1 MASLLKSTRL
11 VGGMT
16 MISRVF
22 GMIRDIILAR
32 LFGAGLGFDVFI
44 VAFRI
49 PNFLRRLFAE
59 GGFSQAFVPV
69 LSEYREK
76 RSPEE
81 VKALID
87 QTGATLGLILFIIS
101 ILGVIIA
108 PLMISV
114 FAPGFIGESD
124 KFDLAAQMLRITF
137 PYILFI
143 SLTAFA
149 GAILNTYRN
158 FGVPAF
164 TPVLLNLSL
173 IACAIWVAPMFPEG
187 QQIIALAWG
196 VLIAGVIQLGFQI
209 PFLLK
214 LKLLPFPRFNQDKE
228 GVSRILFLML
238 PTLFAASITQ
248 INLLIDTLIA
258 SFLQTG
264 SISWLYYSDRMVELP
279 LGVLGIALATVILP
293 NLSTEYARGDN
304 RSFSNILVWAMGLVC
319 LIAIPAAF
327 GLALLSGPILTTL
340 FQYAEFTTNDVI
352 MSSRS
357 LIAYSIGLPGF
368 ILIKVFSSA
377 FFSRQNTQTP
387 VKIAAIAMVLNI
399 VLNLLLVGIYQHA
412 GLALASSL
420 SAYINAGLLYMR
432 LKQAGISVTLSPVLK
447 IMSRVCIAVV
457 FMSLFLVFLPPDNMI
472 WFEWDVYTR
481 VMQLAIWIL
490 AGASIYIFS
499 LYLSGLRLKD
509 VTTPRD

>member
-1 MASLLKSTRL
+1 MASMLKSTRL

-16 MISRVF
+16 MISRIF
-22 GMIRDIILAR
+22 GMIRDIVLAH

-76 RSPEE
+76 RSPDE
-81 VKALID
+81 VRALID
-87 QTGATLGLILFIIS
+87 QTAATLGFILLLVTIAGIFLAPILIS
-101 ILGVIIA
+101 I
-108 PLMISV
+108 
-114 FAPGFIGESD
+114 FAPGFVGETE
-124 KFDLAAQMLRITF
+124 KFELASKMLQVTF

-149 GAILNTYRN
+149 GAILNTYQN
-158 FGVPAF
+158 FSAPAF

-173 IACAIWVAPMFPEG
+173 IGCAVWLAPTFPEE
-187 QQIIALAWG
+187 QQVVALAWG
-196 VLIAGVIQLGFQI
+196 VLIAGIVQLAFQI

-214 LKLLPFPRFNQDKE
+214 VRFLPKPRLNSDRE
-228 GVSRILFLML
+228 GVSRILKLML
-238 PTLFAASITQ
+238 PTLFAVSITQ

-279 LGVLGIALATVILP
+279 LGVFGVALATVILP
-293 NLSTEYARGDN
+293 NLSKEHARGDN
-304 RSFSNILVWAMGLVC
+304 SSFSNILSWALGLVFV
-319 LIAIPAAF
+319 IAIPAAA
-327 GLALLSGPILTTL
+327 GLALLSVPILTTL
-340 FQYAEFTTNDVI
+340 FQYGEFSTHDVI

-357 LIAYSIGLPGF
+357 LIAYAIGLPGF

-377 FFSRQNTQTP
+377 FFSRQDTSTP
-387 VKIAAIAMVLNI
+387 VKVAAIAMLSNI
-399 VLNLLLVGIYQHA
+399 VLNLLLVGVLQHA

-432 LKQAGISVTLSPVLK
+432 LRQAGIPVSFMSELKIIRSVLIAVAIMAVFLIFLSP
-447 IMSRVCIAVV
+447 SQ
-457 FMSLFLVFLPPDNMI
+457 SN
-472 WFEWDVYTR
+472 WSEWNVYQR
-481 VMQLAIWIL
+481 VMQLTIWIFGGM
-490 AGASIYIFS
+490 AVYAAVIF
-499 LYLSGLRLKD
+499 LQGMRLQD
-509 VTTPRD
+509 LTSPN

>member
-1 MASLLKSTRL
+1 
-11 VGGMT
+11 
-16 MISRVF
+16 
-22 GMIRDIILAR
+22 
-32 LFGAGLGFDVFI
+32 
-44 VAFRI
+44 
-49 PNFLRRLFAE
+49 
-59 GGFSQAFVPV
+59 
-69 LSEYREK
+69 
-76 RSPEE
+76 
-81 VKALID
+81 
-87 QTGATLGLILFIIS
+87 
-101 ILGVIIA
+101 
-108 PLMISV
+108 
-114 FAPGFIGESD
+114 
-124 KFDLAAQMLRITF
+124 
-137 PYILFI
+137 
-143 SLTAFA
+143 
-149 GAILNTYRN
+149 
-158 FGVPAF
+158 
-164 TPVLLNLSL
+164 
-173 IACAIWVAPMFPEG
+173 
-187 QQIIALAWG
+187 
-196 VLIAGVIQLGFQI
+196 
-209 PFLLK
+209 
-214 LKLLPFPRFNQDKE
+214 
-228 GVSRILFLML
+228 
-238 PTLFAASITQ
+238 
-248 INLLIDTLIA
+248 
-258 SFLQTG
+258 
-264 SISWLYYSDRMVELP
+264 
-279 LGVLGIALATVILP
+279 
-293 NLSTEYARGDN
+293 
-304 RSFSNILVWAMGLVC
+304 MGLVC

-457 FMSLFLVFLPPDNMI
+457 FMSLFLVFLPPDNTI

-490 AGASIYIFS
+490 AGASIYVFS